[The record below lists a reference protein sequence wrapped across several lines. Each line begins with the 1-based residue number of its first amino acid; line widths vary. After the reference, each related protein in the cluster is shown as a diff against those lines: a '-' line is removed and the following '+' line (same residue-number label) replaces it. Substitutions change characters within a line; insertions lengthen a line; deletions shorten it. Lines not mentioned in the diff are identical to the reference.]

1 MSMREGTLD
10 RETLQ
15 AVGVLKRAVDEA
27 RVPGVLEFRLLSS
40 ALDRTL
46 ETEDLHE
53 LNEAKRVYET
63 LDGECRTLVVERA
76 TSLAHAE
83 AAERRA
89 PHEEVEAEKE
99 REAVPAFR
107 PLPVAAAIPQPSP
120 PPAIG
125 TPATGTPAA
134 PPPGLR
140 GGRTMRP
147 ATGFLAALNGV
158 RSAARSQPPGHAAGQ
173 PPPDGAPDSRAT
185 AKSRLMA
192 AVEERR
198 ESDQG
203 VRFRS
208 GGPVSD
214 SD

>member
-1 MSMREGTLD
+1 MSMPEGTLD

-76 TSLAHAE
+76 TTLARAE

-89 PHEEVEAEKE
+89 PSGEVEAEIVPV
-99 REAVPAFR
+99 AVPVTV
-107 PLPVAAAIPQPSP
+107 PAAAVKSPSP
-120 PPAIG
+120 ELPPSEL
-125 TPATGTPAA
+125 PAA
-134 PPPGLR
+134 GSPPGLR

-158 RSAARSQPPGHAAGQ
+158 RSASRSRPPGQ
-173 PPPDGAPDSRAT
+173 RTEDGTPDSRAT

-198 ESDQG
+198 ESDQDA
-203 VRFRS
+203 RFHS
-208 GGPVSD
+208 GGPVTD
-214 SD
+214 RD

>member
-1 MSMREGTLD
+1 MSMPEGTLD

-76 TSLAHAE
+76 TTLARAE
-83 AAERRA
+83 AAERRTSQEDVKA
-89 PHEEVEAEKE
+89 KV
-99 REAVPAFR
+99 V
-107 PLPVAAAIPQPSP
+107 PVAVAKLQPPTSP
-120 PPAIG
+120 AVGPPSG
-125 TPATGTPAA
+125 

-158 RSAARSQPPGHAAGQ
+158 RSASRSQPPGQ
-173 PPPDGAPDSRAT
+173 RTEDGAPDSRAT

-198 ESDQG
+198 ESDHG
-203 VRFRS
+203 ARFHS

>member
-1 MSMREGTLD
+1 MPEGTLD

-89 PHEEVEAEKE
+89 PHEEVEAVI
-99 REAVPAFR
+99 AS
-107 PLPVAAAIPQPSP
+107 VAAAKPQPPASSP
-120 PPAIG
+120 SAPPAG
-125 TPATGTPAA
+125 

-158 RSAARSQPPGHAAGQ
+158 RSASRSR
-173 PPPDGAPDSRAT
+173 PPDQRTEDGTPDSRVT

-198 ESDQG
+198 ENDQG
-203 VRFRS
+203 ARFQS
-208 GGPVSD
+208 GGPVTD

>member
-1 MSMREGTLD
+1 MSMPEGTLD

-89 PHEEVEAEKE
+89 PHEEVEA
-99 REAVPAFR
+99 VIV
-107 PLPVAAAIPQPSP
+107 PVAAAKPQPPASSP
-120 PPAIG
+120 SAPPAG
-125 TPATGTPAA
+125 

-158 RSAARSQPPGHAAGQ
+158 RSASRSQPPGQ
-173 PPPDGAPDSRAT
+173 RTEDGAPDSRAT

-198 ESDQG
+198 ESDHG
-203 VRFRS
+203 ARFHS

>member
-1 MSMREGTLD
+1 MSMSEGALD

-63 LDGECRTLVVERA
+63 LDGECRTMVVERA

-89 PHEEVEAEKE
+89 PHEEMEAE
-99 REAVPAFR
+99 VV
-107 PLPVAAAIPQPSP
+107 PVAAVKPQPPAASP
-120 PPAIG
+120 LA
-125 TPATGTPAA
+125 PATG

-158 RSAARSQPPGHAAGQ
+158 RSASRSQPPGQ
-173 PPPDGAPDSRAT
+173 PKADGASDSRAT

-203 VRFRS
+203 ARLHS
-208 GGPVSD
+208 GGLPSD

>member
-1 MSMREGTLD
+1 MSGSTLD

-76 TSLAHAE
+76 TFLAHAE
-83 AAERRA
+83 VAERRA
-89 PHEEVEAEKE
+89 PPAEVADEVVAD
-99 REAVPAFR
+99 A
-107 PLPVAAAIPQPSP
+107 LAAAAGPQSP
-120 PPAIG
+120 
-125 TPATGTPAA
+125 A

-140 GGRTMRP
+140 GGRAMRP

-158 RSAARSQPPGHAAGQ
+158 RHAARV
-173 PPPDGAPDSRAT
+173 PPPADGPPDSRVT

-198 ESDQG
+198 ENDQAL
-203 VRFRS
+203 RDRS
-208 GGPVSD
+208 GEPAPNADRHG
-214 SD
+214 

>member
-1 MSMREGTLD
+1 MPEGPLD

-40 ALDRTL
+40 ALERTL
-46 ETEDLHE
+46 KTEDLDE

-89 PHEEVEAEKE
+89 PHEDPETVPV
-99 REAVPAFR
+99 AVAQ
-107 PLPVAAAIPQPSP
+107 PLPPASP
-120 PPAIG
+120 PGGPSSG
-125 TPATGTPAA
+125 

-158 RSAARSQPPGHAAGQ
+158 RSASRSQPPGQ
-173 PPPDGAPDSRAT
+173 RTVDGTPDSRVT

-198 ESDQG
+198 EADQG
-203 VRFRS
+203 ARHLS

-214 SD
+214 GD

>member
-1 MSMREGTLD
+1 MSGSTLD

-46 ETEDLHE
+46 ETEDMHE

-63 LDGECRTLVVERA
+63 LDGECRTMVVERA

-89 PHEEVEAEKE
+89 PPAEAAGEAEAG
-99 REAVPAFR
+99 EAEAKVVADADDD
-107 PLPVAAAIPQPSP
+107 AAAAAAAAVEPQP
-120 PPAIG
+120 PAS
-125 TPATGTPAA
+125 
-134 PPPGLR
+134 PPGLR
-140 GGRTMRP
+140 AGRAMRP

-158 RSAARSQPPGHAAGQ
+158 RHAARVQAPA
-173 PPPDGAPDSRAT
+173 DGPPDSRVT

-198 ESDQG
+198 ENDQAL
-203 VRFRS
+203 RDRS
-208 GGPVSD
+208 GGAAPNADRHS
-214 SD
+214 

>member
-1 MSMREGTLD
+1 MSMPEGTLD

-89 PHEEVEAEKE
+89 PHEEVE
-99 REAVPAFR
+99 VDVV
-107 PLPVAAAIPQPSP
+107 PVAAAKPE
-120 PPAIG
+120 PPASSPSAP
-125 TPATGTPAA
+125 PAG

-158 RSAARSQPPGHAAGQ
+158 RSASRSQPPGQ
-173 PPPDGAPDSRAT
+173 RTEDGAPDSRAT

-198 ESDQG
+198 ESDHG
-203 VRFRS
+203 ARFHS

>member
-1 MSMREGTLD
+1 MREGTLD

-46 ETEDLHE
+46 ETQDLHE

-83 AAERRA
+83 AAERRV
-89 PHEEVEAEKE
+89 PHEEAEAEKE

-107 PLPVAAAIPQPSP
+107 PLPVAAAVPRPS
-120 PPAIG
+120 A
-125 TPATGTPAA
+125 PATGTPSGPPPG

-158 RSAARSQPPGHAAGQ
+158 RSAARSQTPGHAAGQ
-173 PPPDGAPDSRAT
+173 PTPDRAPDSRAT

-203 VRFRS
+203 ARFRS
-208 GGPVSD
+208 GGPASD

>member
-1 MSMREGTLD
+1 MPEGTLD

-89 PHEEVEAEKE
+89 PAGEAEAGDE
-99 REAVPAFR
+99 PEADVV
-107 PLPVAAAIPQPSP
+107 PVAAGKPQPPASSP
-120 PPAIG
+120 VEA
-125 TPATGTPAA
+125 
-134 PPPGLR
+134 PPGLR
-140 GGRTMRP
+140 GGRAMRP

-158 RSAARSQPPGHAAGQ
+158 RSAARSQPPGETAAVSS
-173 PPPDGAPDSRAT
+173 DSRAT

-198 ESDQG
+198 ESDHG
-203 VRFRS
+203 ARFHS
-208 GGPVSD
+208 GGPVPD
-214 SD
+214 RD

>member
-1 MSMREGTLD
+1 MD

-89 PHEEVEAEKE
+89 PHEEVE
-99 REAVPAFR
+99 VDVV
-107 PLPVAAAIPQPSP
+107 PVAAAKPE
-120 PPAIG
+120 PPASSPSAPPSG
-125 TPATGTPAA
+125 

-158 RSAARSQPPGHAAGQ
+158 RSASRSQPPGQ
-173 PPPDGAPDSRAT
+173 RTEDGAPDSRAT

-198 ESDQG
+198 ESDHG
-203 VRFRS
+203 ARFHS

>member
-1 MSMREGTLD
+1 MD

-89 PHEEVEAEKE
+89 PAGEAEVEEE
-99 REAVPAFR
+99 REALPAFR
-107 PLPVAAAIPQPSP
+107 PLPVAAAVP
-120 PPAIG
+120 PPIPPGAEAPTMG
-125 TPATGTPAA
+125 TPSGPPQG

-158 RSAARSQPPGHAAGQ
+158 RSAARSQPPGHGPGQ
-173 PPPDGAPDSRAT
+173 PTPDGAPDSRAT

-203 VRFRS
+203 ARFRS

>member
-1 MSMREGTLD
+1 MPEGTLD

-89 PHEEVEAEKE
+89 PHEEVEAD
-99 REAVPAFR
+99 VV
-107 PLPVAAAIPQPSP
+107 PVAAAKPQPPASSP
-120 PPAIG
+120 SALPAG
-125 TPATGTPAA
+125 

-158 RSAARSQPPGHAAGQ
+158 RSASRSQPPGQRTEDA
-173 PPPDGAPDSRAT
+173 APDSRAT

-198 ESDQG
+198 ESDHG
-203 VRFRS
+203 ARFHS

>member
-1 MSMREGTLD
+1 MSMSEGALD

-76 TSLAHAE
+76 TTLARAE

-89 PHEEVEAEKE
+89 PTGDVEAEEE
-99 REAVPAFR
+99 REAVVV
-107 PLPVAAAIPQPSP
+107 PVAAVKPQPREPLP
-120 PPAIG
+120 PG
-125 TPATGTPAA
+125 

-158 RSAARSQPPGHAAGQ
+158 RSASRSQPPGQ
-173 PPPDGAPDSRAT
+173 RMEDGAPDSRAT

-198 ESDQG
+198 ESDHG
-203 VRFRS
+203 ARFRS

>member
-1 MSMREGTLD
+1 MSGSTLD

-46 ETEDLHE
+46 ETEDMHE

-63 LDGECRTLVVERA
+63 LDGECRTMVVERA

-89 PHEEVEAEKE
+89 PPAEAAGEAEAKVV
-99 REAVPAFR
+99 ADADDD
-107 PLPVAAAIPQPSP
+107 AAAAAVEPQP
-120 PPAIG
+120 PAS
-125 TPATGTPAA
+125 
-134 PPPGLR
+134 PPGLR
-140 GGRTMRP
+140 AGRTMRP

-158 RSAARSQPPGHAAGQ
+158 RHAARVQAPA
-173 PPPDGAPDSRAT
+173 DGPPDSRVT

-198 ESDQG
+198 ENDQAL
-203 VRFRS
+203 RDRS
-208 GGPVSD
+208 GGAAPNADRHS
-214 SD
+214 

>member
-1 MSMREGTLD
+1 MD

-89 PHEEVEAEKE
+89 PHEEVEVD
-99 REAVPAFR
+99 AVPAR
-107 PLPVAAAIPQPSP
+107 VPVAAAKPQPQPAAPSA
-120 PPAIG
+120 PPAG
-125 TPATGTPAA
+125 

-158 RSAARSQPPGHAAGQ
+158 RSASRSLPQGQ
-173 PPPDGAPDSRAT
+173 PKPGQATAGGAPDSRAT

-198 ESDQG
+198 ESDHG
-203 VRFRS
+203 VRLHS

>member
-1 MSMREGTLD
+1 MSGSTLD

-46 ETEDLHE
+46 ETEDMHE

-63 LDGECRTLVVERA
+63 LDGECRTMVVERA

-89 PHEEVEAEKE
+89 PPAEAAGEAAAGEAEAKVV
-99 REAVPAFR
+99 AD
-107 PLPVAAAIPQPSP
+107 AAADAAAAAVEPQP
-120 PPAIG
+120 PAS
-125 TPATGTPAA
+125 
-134 PPPGLR
+134 PPGLR
-140 GGRTMRP
+140 AGRAMRP

-158 RSAARSQPPGHAAGQ
+158 RHAARVQAPA
-173 PPPDGAPDSRAT
+173 DGPPDSRVT

-198 ESDQG
+198 ENDQAL
-203 VRFRS
+203 RDRS
-208 GGPVSD
+208 GGAAPNADRHS
-214 SD
+214 

>member
-1 MSMREGTLD
+1 MSEGALD

-27 RVPGVLEFRLLSS
+27 RVPGVLEFRMLAS

-89 PHEEVEAEKE
+89 PLDEVEAE
-99 REAVPAFR
+99 VV
-107 PLPVAAAIPQPSP
+107 PVAAAKPQPP
-120 PPAIG
+120 ALPPLAPPAG
-125 TPATGTPAA
+125 

-158 RSAARSQPPGHAAGQ
+158 RSAARSQPPGQPQAGQ
-173 PPPDGAPDSRAT
+173 PKADGAPDSRAT

-198 ESDQG
+198 ESDHG
-203 VRFRS
+203 PLLHS
-208 GGPVSD
+208 GGPVPD
-214 SD
+214 RD